1 MSGATDAR
9 VRLPLEPVLANLNR
23 DPEWNLAARF
33 WTARI
38 EFFVDDERCLMTVEN
53 GRAVTFEPA
62 ASASPAPTLR
72 IGGPAASWRELLRP
86 VPRPFFQDFLPA
98 SLHHGFVCAG
108 DLESFYAYYGAIS
121 RILVAMRRAV
131 ADQR

>member
-1 MSGATDAR
+1 MSGGTAAR
-9 VRLPLEPVLANLNR
+9 VQLPLEAALDFLGQ
-23 DPEWNLAARF
+23 DPEWALAARF

-38 EFFVDDERCLMTVEN
+38 AFFVDDARSVLTIEN
-53 GRAVTFEPA
+53 GKAVSFE
-62 ASASPAPTLR
+62 ASGPDSPPCALR
-72 IGGPAASWRELLRP
+72 IGGPSDSWHELLQP

-98 SLHHGFVCAG
+98 SLHHGFVCEG

-131 ADQR
+131 TEQR

>member
-1 MSGATDAR
+1 MSGATKAR
-9 VRLPLEPVLANLNR
+9 VRLPLDAVIALLGQ
-23 DPEWNLAARF
+23 DPEWALAARF

-38 EFFVDDERCLMTVEN
+38 AFFVDDERSVLTIES
-53 GRAVTFEPA
+53 GKAVTFRPNG
-62 ASASPAPTLR
+62 SASPPCTLR
-72 IGGPAASWRELLRP
+72 IGGPSGLWDELLQP

-98 SLHHGFVCAG
+98 SLHHGFVCEG

-131 ADQR
+131 AEQR

>member
-1 MSGATDAR
+1 MSGATDTR
-9 VRLPLEPVLANLNR
+9 VRLPLETVLANLR
-23 DPEWNLAARF
+23 QDPEWALAARF

-38 EFFVDDERCLMTVEN
+38 GFFVDDEQHSMTIEN
-53 GRAVTFEPA
+53 GQAVSFRSDGP
-62 ASASPAPTLR
+62 ASPSSTLR
-72 IGGPAASWRELLRP
+72 IGGPSASWRELLRP

-98 SLHHGFVCAG
+98 SLHHGFVCEG

>member
-9 VRLPLEPVLANLNR
+9 VRLPLEAVLANLR
-23 DPEWNLAARF
+23 QDPEWALAARF

-38 EFFVDDERCLMTVEN
+38 VFFVDDEEHVMTIEN
-53 GRAVTFEPA
+53 GQAVSFQPA
-62 ASASPAPTLR
+62 APASLPCPLR
-72 IGGPAASWRELLRP
+72 IGGPSASWRELLRP

-98 SLHHGFVCAG
+98 SLHHGFVCEG

>member
-1 MSGATDAR
+1 MSGATDLR
-9 VRLPLEPVLANLNR
+9 MRLPVSGALAYLRR
-23 DPEWNLAARF
+23 DPEWALAARF

-38 EFFVDDERCLMTVEN
+38 AFLVDDEHSVLTIEN
-53 GRAVTFEPA
+53 GAAVSFEPSA
-62 ASASPAPTLR
+62 PASPPCTLR
-72 IGGPAASWRELLRP
+72 IGGPSAVWHELFQP

-98 SLHHGFVCAG
+98 SLHHGFVCEG